1 MRYIKKFNDNYE
13 AQSDDYVTQSDDYET
28 FIENVESLL
37 VEIVDDGTNYKYEF
51 IDGFYD
57 AIVFRFDD
65 KVSKDKI
72 SLILESVE
80 HLIKIKF
87 NDMSMIIRS
96 DELNTSRSIMEDI
109 KKSNTKFLNNL
120 EIIFVV

>member
-1 MRYIKKFNDNYE
+1 MRYIKKFNDKYE
-13 AQSDDYVTQSDDYET
+13 AQSDDQSDDYET

-57 AIVFRFDD
+57 AIVFKFDN

-72 SLILESVE
+72 SLILESIE

-87 NDMSMIIRS
+87 NDMCMLIRS